1 MKELESWR
9 EEQRSA
15 YLYRLLAQIEAG
27 APRARLFT
35 ELAKEA
41 EEQSGIWAQAAAR
54 KGAAPPAAFRP
65 DVRTKLVAAMTRRL
79 GPRAMRSILAAMKV
93 RGMSVYS
100 GAHPGHPMPQA
111 GGGPERR
118 HRGLASGGNLRAGVF
133 GVNDGLVSNASLILG
148 VAGAHADPNV
158 ILLSGVAG
166 LLAGAFSMA
175 AGEYVSVR
183 SQREMYEYQIG
194 LEKEELAQYPEEEAA
209 ELALIYEAR
218 GLDAVKAKELAD
230 SMIADPDKGLD
241 ALAREELGLN
251 PEELGSPWG
260 AATFSFVSFAIGAII
275 PVLPFLMLRTGGA
288 LPASIAATATAL
300 FAVGAM
306 LSLFTGRQAWL
317 GGVRMLLIG
326 GAAGAVTYLIGSLL
340 GVGLS

>member
-175 AGEYVSVR
+175 AGEYVAVR
-183 SQREMYEYQIG
+183 PERETYASQRG
-194 LEKEELAQYPEEEAA
+194 LEKEGGAQSPEEEAA
-209 ELALIYEAR
+209 ERALIYEAR

-251 PEELGSPWG
+251 PDELGSPWG

>member
-288 LPASIAATATAL
+288 LPASIAATGTAL

-326 GAAGAVTYLIGSLL
+326 GAAGAVTYVIGSLL

>member
-166 LLAGAFSMA
+166 LLAGIFISPNN
-175 AGEYVSVR
+175 S
-183 SQREMYEYQIG
+183 
-194 LEKEELAQYPEEEAA
+194 
-209 ELALIYEAR
+209 ALLGSAPR
-218 GLDAVKAKELAD
+218 HRQGVA
-230 SMIADPDKGLD
+230 SG
-241 ALAREELGLN
+241 ALATSRN
-251 PEELGSPWG
+251 
-260 AATFSFVSFAIGAII
+260 
-275 PVLPFLMLRTGGA
+275 GGM
-288 LPASIAATATAL
+288 
-300 FAVGAM
+300 V
-306 LSLFTGRQAWL
+306 
-317 GGVRMLLIG
+317 
-326 GAAGAVTYLIGSLL
+326 L
-340 GVGLS
+340 GVGLAGAVVTTANAYGLSEVRSVGCAFGAAALAGVVGAVLSAVRAEPRRPQ